1 MANCERHEGR
11 SPQDSQWDD
20 PPVLRGRWLRRDLG
34 PLRATEPSAGG
45 EAAGGALLQLEPAGR
60 YNRNVRRT
68 GWNRNTISNHQESE
82 SQFDDSM
89 TDMTVA
95 SILVSL
101 AVLHAI
107 SFSMTAVQVGRRGLP
122 CGCHTGCL
130 SSTLGPWGWR
140 GDGIIDMSKR

>member
-1 MANCERHEGR
+1 MSGELVE
-11 SPQDSQWDD
+11 
-20 PPVLRGRWLRRDLG
+20 
-34 PLRATEPSAGG
+34 TETPY
-45 EAAGGALLQLEPAGR
+45 QI
-60 YNRNVRRT
+60 
-68 GWNRNTISNHQESE
+68 ISNHQESE

-130 SSTLGPWGWR
+130 SSTLGPWG
-140 GDGIIDMSKR
+140 